1 MEAVIFDFNG
11 VLWWDRALQDQAW
24 KEYANELRGWP
35 LSNQE
40 MDVHVH
46 GRNNRYT
53 LQYLL
58 GEEVTG
64 PRLYELSEGKE
75 TVYRDL
81 CLAQG
86 MNFKLSPGAV
96 DLLDYLVEHQIA
108 RTIATASAKPN
119 VDFFVNHLD
128 LQRWFDLRQIVYDD
142 GRKTGKPAP
151 DFFLEAASFLGKAP
165 EKCVVIEDSRSGL
178 AAASSA
184 GIGTIIA
191 LGPLEDH
198 QVLAGYEGVAL
209 VIESLADLPRELF
222 DKT

>member
-11 VLWWDRALQDQAW
+11 VLWWDRDLQDKAW
-24 KEYANELRGWP
+24 KAYANELRGWP
-35 LSNQE
+35 LSDQE

-53 LQYLL
+53 LEYLL
-58 GEEVTG
+58 GEEIFDQ
-64 PRLYELSEGKE
+64 RLDQLSENKE

-86 MNFKLSPGAV
+86 ADFRLSPGAV
-96 DLLDYLVEHQIA
+96 DLLDFLVERGIP

-119 VDFFVNHLD
+119 VDFFIHHLQ
-128 LQRWFDLRQIVYDD
+128 LQRWFDVKMIVYDD
-142 GRKTGKPAP
+142 GRKAGKPAP
-151 DFFLEAASFLGKAP
+151 DFFLQAASNLGIVP
-165 EKCVVIEDSRSGL
+165 EKCVIVEDSRSGL

-198 QVLAGYEGVAL
+198 QLLAEFAGVTR
-209 VIESLADLPRELF
+209 VIKSLADFPRELF
-222 DKT
+222 DKR